1 MEISIWKGEVS
12 FIFRSE
18 KFYSH
23 YILNRMLELLK
34 AAVPSLTGVVGSRT
48 GSAWSVTNVVKEHDS
63 YLA

>member
-23 YILNRMLELLK
+23 YMSRMLELLK